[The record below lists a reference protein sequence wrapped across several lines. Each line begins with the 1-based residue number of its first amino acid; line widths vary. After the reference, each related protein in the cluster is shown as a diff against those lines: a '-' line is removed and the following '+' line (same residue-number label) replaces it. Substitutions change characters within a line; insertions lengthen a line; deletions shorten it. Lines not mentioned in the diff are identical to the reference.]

1 MAPNSSEEAQQRRFR
16 ENHGAGTML
25 TKSLLALT
33 LLLAVSASAHA
44 GSTISDRSYW
54 PNEARQTSQSRTFVL
69 PQGPY
74 SALAYDRQA
83 PELPATA
90 PAGGASGWRYQGGPK
105 SH

>member
-1 MAPNSSEEAQQRRFR
+1 
-16 ENHGAGTML
+16 ML

-54 PNEARQTSQSRTFVL
+54 PNEARQTTQSRAFVL

-74 SALAYDRQA
+74 SALAYDRQTPA
-83 PELPATA
+83 LPATV
-90 PAGGASGWRYQGGPK
+90 PTVSASGWRYQGGPK
-105 SH
+105 SR